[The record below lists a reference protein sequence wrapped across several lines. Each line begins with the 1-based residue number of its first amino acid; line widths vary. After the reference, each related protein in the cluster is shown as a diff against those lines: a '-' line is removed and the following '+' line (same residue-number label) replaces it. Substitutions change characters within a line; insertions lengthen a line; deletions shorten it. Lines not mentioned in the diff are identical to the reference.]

1 MTPIER
7 NHILIRRHK
16 MGIKTYIILISS
28 LLLQACAS
36 LPIPEKGPVFVSAI
50 PTSMEFTG
58 WFRDFCSNGE
68 FINHVGYTRANG
80 CLNVHHGVHKVRLS
94 NPMDINRKRFK
105 KSFEVAFTGSGR
117 TDFHRWNNKEWHLV
131 LQLTQD
137 DFFEETGLRFFAQ
150 SSLYDT
156 EENCFD
162 VTGYLH
168 SDYRICPDREFH
180 IKHQKS
186 CISYDLLID
195 HFSE

>member
-1 MTPIER
+1 MVSMDRKRLLILG
-7 NHILIRRHK
+7 HI
-16 MGIKTYIILISS
+16 MGVKTYTIIILTFM
-28 LLLQACAS
+28 LQACAS
-36 LPIPEKGPVFVSAI
+36 LPLPEKGPVLVSAI
-50 PTSMEFTG
+50 PTSMDFTG

-68 FINHVGYTRANG
+68 FIKYVGSARTSD
-80 CLNVHHGVHKVRLS
+80 CLNVARGVYKVRLS

-131 LQLTQD
+131 LQLTPG

-150 SSLYDT
+150 SSLYDA

-180 IKHQKS
+180 IKHQNS
-186 CISYDLLID
+186 CISYDQLIN